1 MENGQLALLKV
12 SGLKTSFFT
21 DKHEVKAVNG
31 VDLSIDKHKTLA
43 LVGESGSGKSIT
55 SLSIMQLIQ
64 SPGKIISGEILFDG
78 EDLLQKSASEMRE
91 LRGNQIA
98 MVFQEPMTALNP
110 VFTIG
115 EQIIEVFRAH
125 EKLGKTESR
134 KRAIKMLEKVGIPS
148 PEKRMKQYP
157 HELSGGMLQRVMI
170 AIALSCHPQLLIADE
185 PTTAL
190 DVTIQSQ
197 IMELI
202 KELQKDMNMA
212 LLLIT
217 HDLGVVAE
225 YCDDVAVM
233 YTGKV
238 VEASNVEDLFENPLH
253 PYTVG
258 LLNSIPRHDVDQ
270 EKLEVIPGTV
280 PNPDEIPK
288 GCAFAPRCPFASDI
302 CHEKMPELKNPER
315 IEKDRSTKVRC
326 WIYSNEWDGDSEVRV
341 QNE

>member
-1 MENGQLALLKV
+1 MEDSQETLLKIT
-12 SGLKTSFFT
+12 GLKTSFFT
-21 DKHEVKAVNG
+21 DKYEVKAVNG
-31 VDLSIDKHKTLA
+31 VDLSIGKNKTLA

-64 SPGKIISGEILFDG
+64 SPGKIVDGEISFNG
-78 EDLLQKSASEMRE
+78 EDLLQKSAAEMRE
-91 LRGNQIA
+91 LRGNQMA
-98 MVFQEPMTALNP
+98 MIFQEPMTALNP

-115 EQIIEVFRAH
+115 EQIMEVFRAH
-125 EKLGKTESR
+125 EKVGKAESR
-134 KRAIKMLEKVGIPS
+134 KRAVKMLEKVGIPS
-148 PEKRMKQYP
+148 PEERMKQYP

-170 AIALSCHPQLLIADE
+170 AIALACNPKLLIADE

-233 YTGKV
+233 YTGKI
-238 VEASNVEDLFENPLH
+238 VETSHVDELFALPLH

-258 LLNSIPRHDVDQ
+258 LLNSIPRHDMDQ
-270 EKLEVIPGTV
+270 ERLKVIPGTV
-280 PNPDEIPK
+280 PSPEEIPK

-302 CHEKMPELKNPER
+302 CREKIPELMYPER
-315 IEKDRSTKVRC
+315 IERDRPTKVSC
-326 WIYSNEWDGDSEVRV
+326 WIYSNEWDGDSEVSV
-341 QNE
+341 HNE